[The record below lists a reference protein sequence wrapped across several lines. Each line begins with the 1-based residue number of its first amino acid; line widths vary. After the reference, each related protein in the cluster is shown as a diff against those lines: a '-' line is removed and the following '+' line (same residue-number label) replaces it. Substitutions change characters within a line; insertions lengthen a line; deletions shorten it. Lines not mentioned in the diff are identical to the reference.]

1 MCLTK
6 ICELKKRS
14 QSADGGS
21 RTRAASLEGSSATT
35 TPHPHVVIQ
44 PTSISSLKKSVELNV
59 TTSSN
64 VEKHT
69 NVCQNFD
76 GGGGGNR

>member
-6 ICELKKRS
+6 KYELKTRGR
-14 QSADGGS
+14 SADGGS

-35 TPHPHVVIQ
+35 TPHPHVVFQ
-44 PTSISSLKKSVELNV
+44 PTSISSLKKSVELIV
-59 TTSSN
+59 THSSN
-64 VEKHT
+64 VEKHRDAS
-69 NVCQNFD
+69 QNFD